1 MLETGLMVT
10 IIGMGMVFFF
20 LSIMVCSMFVM
31 EYILKI
37 VNKYF
42 PEPVNTAL
50 VPVSANNDVEI
61 AIAIAA
67 AKRK

>member
-37 VNKYF
+37 VNKYS